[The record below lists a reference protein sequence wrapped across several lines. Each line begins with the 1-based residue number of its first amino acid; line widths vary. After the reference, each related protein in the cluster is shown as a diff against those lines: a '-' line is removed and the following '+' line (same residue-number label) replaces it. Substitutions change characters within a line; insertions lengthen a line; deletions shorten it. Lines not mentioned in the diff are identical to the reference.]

1 MDISEWLDNEYDAK
15 ATFQENG
22 ELGLGSVLVISLSDD
37 TEIRIYP
44 KGIKKLHDLLDFV
57 NANELI
63 NEDTPTGDNKL

>member
-1 MDISEWLDNEYDAK
+1 MDISEWLDNKYDVK
-15 ATFQENG
+15 VTFQENG

-63 NEDTPTGDNKL
+63 NEDTPTGDNIL